1 MLDMSEG
8 AIDINLTNL
17 QVKIGEYR
25 RAVETYYKA
34 FGLYTLKDDEEINS
48 LMEINQKIIN
58 SKNNLMIAC
67 QQFIDEA

>member
-1 MLDMSEG
+1 MLNLSEG

-17 QVKIGEYR
+17 QIEIGEYR

-34 FGLYTLKDDEEINS
+34 FELYTLKDDEEINS
-48 LMEINQKIIN
+48 LMEMNQKIID
-58 SKNNLMIAC
+58 SKNNLVKAC

>member
-34 FGLYTLKDDEEINS
+34 FRLYTLKDDAEINS

>member
-1 MLDMSEG
+1 MLDMSEE

-48 LMEINQKIIN
+48 LMEMNQKIIN
-58 SKNNLMIAC
+58 SKNNLVKAC
-67 QQFIDEA
+67 QQFIDEV

>member
-1 MLDMSEG
+1 MLTIPEG

-17 QVKIGEYR
+17 QIEIGQYR

-34 FGLYTLKDDEEINS
+34 LGLYTLKDDAEINS
-48 LMEINQKIIN
+48 LMEMNQKIIN
-58 SKNNLMIAC
+58 SKNNLIKAC